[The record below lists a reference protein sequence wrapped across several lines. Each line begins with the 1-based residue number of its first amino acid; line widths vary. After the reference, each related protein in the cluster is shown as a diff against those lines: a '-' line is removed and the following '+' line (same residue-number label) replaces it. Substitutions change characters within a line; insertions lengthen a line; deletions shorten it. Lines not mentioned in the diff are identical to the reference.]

1 MENKEV
7 VKVEVE
13 DKVINVVDFKDVRSK
28 KGEPM
33 DLEAYLKRPDT
44 TVKRGEFI
52 EILTQVLGNIDREL
66 LDSFERVVRTANLME
81 IVVKALET
89 KGVITMADI
98 SEAQKAYLDEYEKKQ
113 KEGQED
119 GQK

>member
-7 VKVEVE
+7 KTVEVE
-13 DKVINVVDFKDVRSK
+13 DKVINIVDFKDVRGK

-33 DLEAYLKRPDT
+33 DLEQYMKRPDT

-89 KGVITMADI
+89 KGVLTMADI
-98 SEAQKAYLDEYEKKQ
+98 SEAQKTFIDELDKQ
-113 KEGQED
+113 NKEGKAD
-119 GQK
+119 GKE